1 MSASATPAPCSPA
14 RVMRVIPSPSVLTLK
29 AAPAGG
35 DQPEAGLGAMKLI
48 AAAAA
53 RSGTAAA
60 TVSSYSTRTR
70 MRSLCTSSPV
80 PGLNRS
86 G

>member
-1 MSASATPAPCSPA
+1 
-14 RVMRVIPSPSVLTLK
+14 MRVIPSPSVLTLK

-35 DQPEAGLGAMKLI
+35 DQPVAGLGAMKLI
-48 AAAAA
+48 GAAAIIRSESGAA
-53 RSGTAAA
+53 GA
-60 TVSSYSTRTR
+60 SSYSTRTR
-70 MRSLCTSSPV
+70 MRSLCTSSPA